1 VDKNVTQGVLAEI
14 SMRAKLLRASL
25 ERDPSSVEEV
35 IAKIEALEE
44 ELLGVVKVCL
54 DIYR

>member
-1 VDKNVTQGVLAEI
+1 MDKNVTQGVLAEI

>member
-35 IAKIEALEE
+35 IAKIEALVE

-54 DIYR
+54 GIDR

>member
-1 VDKNVTQGVLAEI
+1 VEKNVVQGVLAEI

-25 ERDPSSVEEV
+25 ERDPSSVEE
-35 IAKIEALEE
+35 ILAKIEALEE

-54 DIYR
+54 EVDR

>member
-1 VDKNVTQGVLAEI
+1 MDKNVTQGVLAEI

-35 IAKIEALEE
+35 IAKIEALVE

-54 DIYR
+54 GIDR

>member
-1 VDKNVTQGVLAEI
+1 VEKNVVQGVLAEI

-35 IAKIEALEE
+35 LAKIEALEE

-54 DIYR
+54 EFDR